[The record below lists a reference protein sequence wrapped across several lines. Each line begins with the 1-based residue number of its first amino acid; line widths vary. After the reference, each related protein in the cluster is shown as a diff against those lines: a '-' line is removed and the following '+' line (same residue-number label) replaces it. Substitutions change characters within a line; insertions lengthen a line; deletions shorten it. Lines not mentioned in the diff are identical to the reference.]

1 MVWGHDGFLCGLN
14 KIRRQA
20 IESGDR
26 QFPQDVAR
34 RYRGRYMEIVSCGRE
49 QNKKTKHKYAQKEEK
64 ALLNRLEKYM
74 ENHLLFI
81 SDFDVAFDN
90 NMSERDLRKVK
101 NRQKMAGGFRKTSG
115 QEMFCNI
122 LTIIETLKRRNME
135 ILENIKM
142 FFEGTPVL
150 L

>member
-1 MVWGHDGFLCGLN
+1 MD
-14 KIRRQA
+14 
-20 IESGDR
+20 
-26 QFPQDVAR
+26 
-34 RYRGRYMEIVSCGRE
+34 
-49 QNKKTKHKYAQKEEK
+49 
-64 ALLNRLEKYM
+64 
-74 ENHLLFI
+74 NHLLFI
-81 SDFDVAFDN
+81 YDFNVAFDN

-122 LTIIETLKRRNME
+122 LTIIETLKRRNMG

>member
-1 MVWGHDGFLCGLN
+1 MMDFLCGLN

-20 IESGDR
+20 IESGNR

-34 RYRGRYMEIVSCGRE
+34 RYRGRYMEIVSCGR

-74 ENHLLFI
+74 DNHLLFI
-81 SDFDVAFDN
+81 YDFNVGFDN
-90 NMSERDLRKVK
+90 NMSERDLRKIK
-101 NRQKMAGGFRKTSG
+101 NRQKIAGGSRKISE

>member
-1 MVWGHDGFLCGLN
+1 MAWRYDGFFVWFKQGTQ
-14 KIRRQA
+14 QA
-20 IESGDR
+20 EGAR
-26 QFPQDVAR
+26 R
-34 RYRGRYMEIVSCGRE
+34 RYRDRYMEIISYGMV
-49 QNKKTKHKYAQKEEK
+49 QNKETKHRYAQKEER

-74 ENHLLFI
+74 DNHLLFI
-81 SDFDVAFDN
+81 YDFNVAFYN
-90 NMSERDLRKVK
+90 YMSERDLRKVK
-101 NRQKMAGGFRKTSG
+101 NRQKMAGGFRKISE

-122 LTIIETLKRRNME
+122 LTIIETLKRRNMG